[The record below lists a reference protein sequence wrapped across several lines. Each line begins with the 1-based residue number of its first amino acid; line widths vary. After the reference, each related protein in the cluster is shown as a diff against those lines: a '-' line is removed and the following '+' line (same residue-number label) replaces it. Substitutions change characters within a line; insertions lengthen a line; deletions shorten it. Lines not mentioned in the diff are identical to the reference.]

1 MMIKG
6 TTYKKLLALLLF
18 SLMITG
24 CSSIKD
30 GVSYRTA
37 KSSKL
42 LRQLKRN
49 NDKGILIGHQ
59 DGLAYGIG
67 WRHKDGATLD
77 SDVYRATGQYPAVIG
92 WDIGKVGNDN
102 NLDSVPFNRIRE
114 LIRRGHKKGTIN
126 TISWH
131 ISLLNDSISS
141 WDSPKGLLNSLLPNG
156 KNHQALVE
164 KLDKASEFLASLKT
178 EKGKPIPFIFRPWHE
193 MDGDWFWWGSAH
205 TTIEDYKELFR
216 FTIDY
221 LKNKKGLNNFL
232 VAYSPDRKFYS
243 EEEYLR
249 FYPGD
254 EYIDILGAD
263 NYYDYTTEG
272 DGLEAIAKKLA
283 IVTNLAEKKG
293 KIAAF
298 TETGSDKV
306 EDPFWFTQKLGE
318 ILNFR
323 NLKSKLAYVLLWRN
337 RDKEH
342 FYVPYKGHKTFQDF
356 INFTKQEDVLL
367 LKK

>member
-1 MMIKG
+1 MDIKVIIF
-6 TTYKKLLALLLF
+6 KKFLTL
-18 SLMITG
+18 LMISSVIIG
-24 CSSIKD
+24 CSSIKE
-30 GVSYRTA
+30 GVSYKTA

-42 LRQLKRN
+42 LRQLKRYN
-49 NDKGILIGHQ
+49 TKGILVGHQ

-67 WRHKDGATLD
+67 WKHKQGAALD
-77 SDVYRATGQYPAVIG
+77 SDIFRATGQYPAVLG
-92 WDIGKVGNDN
+92 WDIGKVGNEN
-102 NLDSVPFNRIRE
+102 NLDSVPFSNIKE
-114 LIRRGHKKGTIN
+114 LIVRGHQKGAIN

-141 WDSPKGLLNSLLPNG
+141 WDSSKGLLNSLLPNG
-156 KNHQALVE
+156 KNHQALLE
-164 KLDKASEFLASLKT
+164 KLDKASEFFTSLKT
-178 EKGKPIPFIFRPWHE
+178 RKGKPIPFIFRPWHE
-193 MDGDWFWWGSAH
+193 MDGNWFWWGSEHAS
-205 TTIEDYKELFR
+205 IEDYKELFK
-216 FTIDY
+216 FTINY
-221 LKNKKGLNNFL
+221 LKNEKGLKNFL

-263 NYYDYTTEG
+263 NYYDYTPEG
-272 DGLEAIAKKLA
+272 DGLDAIAKKLT
-283 IVTNLAEKKG
+283 IVANVAEKKG

-318 ILNFR
+318 VLNSR
-323 NLKSKLAYVLLWRN
+323 NLKNKLAYVLFWRN

-342 FYVPYKGHKTFQDF
+342 FYIPYKGHNAFQDF
-356 INFTKQEDVLL
+356 INFIKQEDVLL